1 MERFQRKM
9 KKSNS
14 LLVLNNNENFLEKIN
29 FNDNNK
35 KEFCEYV
42 YSRLKHK
49 IFLEKILHIIKI
61 TQIEFLSQISAHKKN
76 NKFSYKIIKN
86 ILQELKNEL
95 DSTFKDNIQ
104 NKTNIESTTNKNKSD
119 LIKNIFGKVKKDN
132 NLKIKNNKNQII
144 NYKYCVELP
153 NLKLLNFK
161 IENQLTYMDIK
172 IKLLSPNLFNNKNTS
187 KYVYLFL
194 DSKNDTTQAYN
205 FLHDNLIYIREAFK
219 LIVKNKELQNNR
231 LLQMNAAVNILK
243 EECHLIKKNFQ
254 NEYIN
259 TSQIINEESKEY
271 ITKTGVC
278 TNEIYNNN
286 NKINEYES
294 DNIYKNKLVRVNGNN
309 ND

>member
-1 MERFQRKM
+1 M

-14 LLVLNNNENFLEKIN
+14 LLVLNNSENFLEKIN

-194 DSKNDTTQAYN
+194 DGKNDTTQAYN

-286 NKINEYES
+286 NNKINEYES

>member
-1 MERFQRKM
+1 M

-14 LLVLNNNENFLEKIN
+14 LLVLNNSENFLEKIN

>member
-1 MERFQRKM
+1 M

-35 KEFCEYV
+35 KEFCEFI

-172 IKLLSPNLFNNKNTS
+172 IKLLSPNLFNNKDTF

-194 DSKNDTTQAYN
+194 DGKNDTTQAYN

-231 LLQMNAAVNILK
+231 LLQMNTAVNILK
-243 EECHLIKKNFQ
+243 EECRLIKKNFQ
-254 NEYIN
+254 NEYVN

-286 NKINEYES
+286 NNNKINEYEN
-294 DNIYKNKLVRVNGNN
+294 DNIYKNKLVRVNENN

>member
-1 MERFQRKM
+1 M

-14 LLVLNNNENFLEKIN
+14 LLVLNNSENFLEKIN

-144 NYKYCVELP
+144 NYKYSVELP

-172 IKLLSPNLFNNKNTS
+172 IKLLSPNLFNNKDTF

-219 LIVKNKELQNNR
+219 LIVKNKELQNSR

-286 NKINEYES
+286 NNKINEFEG

>member
-1 MERFQRKM
+1 M

-104 NKTNIESTTNKNKSD
+104 NKTNIESTTNKNRSD
-119 LIKNIFGKVKKDN
+119 LIKNIFGKIKKDN

-144 NYKYCVELP
+144 NYKYSVELP

-194 DSKNDTTQAYN
+194 DVKNDTTQAYN

-286 NKINEYES
+286 NNKINEFEG

>member
-1 MERFQRKM
+1 M

-14 LLVLNNNENFLEKIN
+14 LLVLNNSENFLEKIN

-205 FLHDNLIYIREAFK
+205 FLHDNLIYIREEFK

-286 NKINEYES
+286 NNKINEYES

-309 ND
+309 DD